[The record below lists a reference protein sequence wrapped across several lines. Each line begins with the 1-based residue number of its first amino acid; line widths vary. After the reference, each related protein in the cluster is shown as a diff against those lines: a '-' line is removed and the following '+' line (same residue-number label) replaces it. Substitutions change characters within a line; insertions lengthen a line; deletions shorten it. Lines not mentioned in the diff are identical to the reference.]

1 MKSRTSMSTLIA
13 CLLVSAMAFI
23 SSPAANSAPK
33 DNGIEKINF
42 FGENRSISYVDLNG
56 RPGDHGDK
64 YFREVAL
71 SKTING
77 PVIGVIYSQ
86 AEVVA
91 FDPVTKADVRR
102 VNLQVMLPGGDLFFE
117 GLSEVELGKPVKAGW
132 SDTYAVIG
140 GTGKYFGGTGTA
152 KLTLLPGDKVFSWV
166 IKLVRPAGISN

>member
-1 MKSRTSMSTLIA
+1 
-13 CLLVSAMAFI
+13 
-23 SSPAANSAPK
+23 
-33 DNGIEKINF
+33 
-42 FGENRSISYVDLNG
+42 
-56 RPGDHGDK
+56 
-64 YFREVAL
+64 
-71 SKTING
+71 
-77 PVIGVIYSQ
+77 VI
-86 AEVVA
+86 A

-166 IKLVRPAGISN
+166 IKLVRPAGNLQLTIPRWASGTWRAAGTWWSTSPT

>member
-1 MKSRTSMSTLIA
+1 MKNRTSMSTVIA
-13 CLLVSAMAFI
+13 CVLVFALALVSA
-23 SSPAANSAPK
+23 PAASSAPK
-33 DNGIEKINF
+33 DIGIEKITF
-42 FGENRSISYVDLNG
+42 FGENRSIAYVDPNG
-56 RPGDHGDK
+56 QAGDHGDK
-64 YFREVAL
+64 YSREVAL

-166 IKLVRPAGISN
+166 IKLVRPAGFSH